1 MRTKTL
7 FICLMLSAVSV
18 FSQRIQFTEGSWQSV
33 KDKAKAENKLIMV
46 DAFADWCVPCKMM
59 AKDVFTKPEVG
70 EFYNSTFINYQID
83 AEKGEGV
90 DFAKEYQIEFYP
102 TILYIDGS
110 GKVVEKKIGAM
121 SPELFLAAG
130 KNVADPE
137 SRFTTLDEKYKAG
150 DRSDELVRKYIRS
163 LGASMQ
169 PYEEVMAEYFKTQPQ
184 EEWTNSE
191 NASLIVD
198 MVFDPKSDLFK
209 YMVSNR
215 DKFAAV
221 SGEKAVNEKILNAY
235 GYDIFQNASLWSE
248 KDLESYFKEIESLGF
263 KLPEN
268 FRSRSYVDFYQAKSD
283 WKKFVKYADEYV
295 NKHMDYTDKPAASG
309 MLNSYAWTVYENL
322 SDEKSL
328 EKASKWAKKSIELD
342 RTYYNLDTYAA
353 LQYKLGNLDEAEKY
367 CKLAIK
373 KGKEDNLDVGPTEEM
388 LKQIQKGP
396 RI

>member
-268 FRSRSYVDFYQAKSD
+268 FRSRSYVDFYQAKGD